1 MKCIL
6 GVLLMTDNNL
16 KQYLSISLM
25 QKAKPDKPSLH
36 PRNKH
41 KGRYDFKQLIHSCP
55 ELAPFV
61 VLNKYKVESIDFANP
76 KAVMMLNRAL
86 LNNQYG
92 ITYWEI
98 PQGYLCPPIPGRADY
113 IHHIAD
119 LLADKNNG
127 KMPKGSG
134 VRGLDIG
141 VGANCI
147 YPIVGVTE
155 YGWSFVGSDIDPI
168 SIKSAQKIVGA
179 NNLLNGKVELRLQ
192 NNPKDI
198 FQGVINNHEQIDITI
213 CNPPFHASA
222 EEARSGTLRKLSNLK
237 KQRTS
242 KAILNFGG
250 QHNELWCEG
259 GEQKFV
265 KGMVYQ
271 SKQFSKSCF
280 WFTTLV
286 SKQSNL
292 KDIYAALKKVNVV
305 ETKTIPMGQG
315 NKISRIVAWTFLTPS
330 QQKTWS
336 KARWN

>member
-1 MKCIL
+1 
-6 GVLLMTDNNL
+6 
-16 KQYLSISLM
+16 M
-25 QKAKPDKPSLH
+25 QKAKLEKPSLH

-61 VLNKYKVESIDFANP
+61 ILNKYKVESINFADP

-119 LLADKNNG
+119 LLASKNNG
-127 KMPKGSG
+127 KIPKGN
-134 VRGLDIG
+134 RIKCLDIG

-147 YPIVGVTE
+147 YPIIGVTE
-155 YGWSFVGSDIDPI
+155 YGWSFVGADIDSV
-168 SIKSAQKIVGA
+168 SIKSANRIIESNTVLK
-179 NNLLNGKVELRLQ
+179 GKVVARLQ
-192 NNPKDI
+192 DNSKSI
-198 FQGVINNHEQIDITI
+198 FEGVVKRVEKLDLTI

-222 EEARSGTLRKLSNLK
+222 EEAKSGTLRKLNNLNK
-237 KQRTS
+237 KKTS
-242 KAILNFGG
+242 KAALNFGG
-250 QHNELWCEG
+250 QSNELWCEG
-259 GEQKFV
+259 GGIRFISD
-265 KGMVYQ
+265 MIYQ
-271 SKQFSKSCF
+271 SQEFSKFCF

-292 KDIYAALKKVNVV
+292 NEIYSVLNKVKAV
-305 ETKTIPMGQG
+305 EVKTVEMGQG
-315 NKISRIVAWTFLTPS
+315 NKVSRFVAWTFLSPAE
-330 QQKTWS
+330 QKAWS
-336 KARWN
+336 ESSWR